1 MRLDPKTIKQ
11 AIEAMVEEYDFDPHQ
26 TLEII
31 KAGIKTAFRKDFLG
45 GNKKIPIVVNIN
57 PDGSISIFR
66 EYEVVK
72 EVENPD
78 TQIALKEIKK
88 TQKDVKEWDKVLIDI
103 TPENLDF
110 SRVAATAAEQT
121 IKQMVKQI
129 EKERF
134 YKKFADKQWQVVNAR
149 VVKVFGDD
157 VLLDID
163 GTPLV
168 LPKEWQIPNKSY
180 NPGEEIKV
188 LLKQIAKTSGWII
201 LDITQNSPE
210 VVEAILKQI
219 IPEVEAWRVEIKKIA
234 RIPGKRTKVLVYA
247 EDPRIDPV
255 GVFVGQYGQRRES
268 ILEALGWERIDFIE
282 YTDDPVELIKRAL
295 IPAKVNHIEIDGN
308 NARVEVDPSQKA
320 LAIGKWATNVRTAS
334 EITGYKIDII

>member
-1 MRLDPKTIKQ
+1 MKLNPQ
-11 AIEAMVEEYDFDPHQ
+11 AIKKAIEEMVKEYDFDPHQ

-31 KAGIKTAFRKDFLG
+31 KAGIKTAFRKDYLE

-88 TQKDVKEWDKVLIDI
+88 TKKDVKEWDKVLIDI
-103 TPENLDF
+103 TPKELEF
-110 SRVAATAAEQT
+110 SRVAAAAAEQT
-121 IKQMVKQI
+121 IKQMVRQI
-129 EKERF
+129 ERERF
-134 YKKFADKQWQVVNAR
+134 YKKFADKQGQVVSAK

-157 VLLDID
+157 VLLEIE
-163 GTPLV
+163 GTPVV
-168 LPKEWQIPNKSY
+168 LPKEGQIPTKSY
-180 NPGEEIKV
+180 NPWEEIKV
-188 LLKQIAKTSGWII
+188 LLKQIAKTPKGIV
-201 LDITQNSPE
+201 LEITQNSPE
-210 VVEAILKQI
+210 FVEAVLNQI

-268 ILEALGWERIDFIE
+268 ILEALGGERIDFIE
-282 YTDDPVELIKRAL
+282 YTEDPVELIKRAL
-295 IPAKVNHIEIDGN
+295 IPAKVNKVTIDGN
-308 NARVEVDPSQKA
+308 VAKVEVDPSQKP
-320 LAIGKWATNVRTAS
+320 LAIGKGATNVKTAS
-334 EITGYKIDII
+334 QITGYRIEIV